1 MLCAKVKLSIVI
13 PLCDEAESVEAL
25 CRELDRCLAGQIS
38 HELLFVDDG
47 SSDATYDVLARMRAE
62 IPGMRVLR
70 HACNAGQSAALLTGV
85 RAARA
90 EWVATLDGDGQND
103 PADVLKLWRLAATA
117 PNPAGLYI
125 GHRVARHDNWVRIV
139 SSRVANGVRSRL
151 LGDQVPDTG
160 CGIKLF
166 RRSLFLSLPYF
177 DHMHRFLPAL
187 VQREGLRVV
196 SVPVSHHHRVAG
208 RSKYGI
214 GNRLWAGI
222 VDMAGVIWLK
232 RRRRRPGL
240 TWESGGDAR

>member
-1 MLCAKVKLSIVI
+1 MKLSIVI
-13 PLCDEAESVEAL
+13 PLCDEAENVEAL
-25 CRELDRCLAGQIS
+25 CEELQSCLAGELA
-38 HELLFVDDG
+38 HEIVFVDDG
-47 SSDATYDVLARMRAE
+47 SSDGTFEVLARMRAG

-103 PADVLKLWRLAATA
+103 PADVLKLWRAASE
-117 PNPAGLYI
+117 PKPAGLYI
-125 GHRVARHDNWVRIV
+125 GHRVARHDDWVRIF
-139 SSRVANGVRSRL
+139 SSRVANAVRSRL
-151 LGDQVPDTG
+151 LGDRVPDTG

-166 RRSLFLSLPYF
+166 RRNVFLALPYF

-187 VQREGLRVV
+187 IQREGMRVV
-196 SVPVSHHHRVAG
+196 SVPVSHRRRLAG

-214 GNRLWAGI
+214 GNRLAAGI

-240 TWESGGDAR
+240 TWEAGGDAR